1 MLDIDGADWMIN
13 KFHEIDT
20 LVSAKLTM
28 YSSTLSLNELQRFR
42 IEKFSLQ
49 LFIIEVKG
57 RNGRF
62 DECREIMENQC
73 KLLTKLAPG
82 TLKKCPFVTL
92 MHLEP
97 SVLLHSA
104 YRENSDLQIRQK
116 YLTSTPEAV
125 MRLAHMSLNPSGK
138 VLLADKNSPL

>member
-13 KFHEIDT
+13 KFHKIDT
-20 LVSAKLTM
+20 LVSANTN
-28 YSSTLSLNELQRFR
+28 TLSLNELQRFR
-42 IEKFSLQ
+42 IEKFRLQ

-62 DECREIMENQC
+62 DECREIIENQC
-73 KLLTKLAPG
+73 KLLTELAPS
-82 TLKKCPFVTL
+82 TLKKCPSITL

-104 YRENSDLQIRQK
+104 YRENSALQIRQK

-138 VLLADKNSPL
+138 ITKLDI